1 MKNWRHRQ
9 IVSLFLIAVLILPAC
24 ASKGELGDSFD
35 PENQKEYG
43 INGTYV
49 GQNIQEAIDILRPAK
64 ADFMDM
70 QTREAYTVEQM
81 ASGQGKMVMG
91 MMLVDRAQVIV
102 MVEHGVIQSI
112 MLAGVPEEQAQ
123 EFKTNR
129 GLAMYDSEVQLKK
142 LYGEAAGE
150 KEVVYKGSKQTAS
163 FGIINE
169 QVVWFR
175 FDRL

>member
-1 MKNWRHRQ
+1 MKNWRQRR
-9 IVSLFLIAVLILPAC
+9 IVTLFLIALLVLPAC
-24 ASKGELGDSFD
+24 AAKSGLSGSFD

-43 INGTYV
+43 MNGTYV

-70 QTREAYTVEQM
+70 QTREVYTVEQM

-102 MVEHGVIQSI
+102 MVEQGVIRSI
-112 MLAGVPEEQAQ
+112 MLAGVPEEQA
-123 EFKTNR
+123 EDYKTNR
-129 GLAMYDSEVQLKK
+129 GLAMYDSEEQLKK
-142 LYGEAAGE
+142 LYGEAPGVG
-150 KEVVYKGSKQTAS
+150 EVVYSGSKQMAS
-163 FGIINE
+163 FGIVND

-175 FDRL
+175 FDSL